1 MKRAENFKASFF
13 RTLALKTTVG
23 FERNIF
29 LDHSLADVHPP
40 KDITSNPVIPTSN
53 EASPSKFRVRVC
65 FSSFSLSLSLS
76 LSLPQTA
83 RDVQLRVSFSFDSR
97 AAPMLVRDTACAH
110 SSRTKD
116 TSRCSRRANDGI
128 RLGTSFFSF
137 HDRRNRNTWSFV
149 CRWIRSVVC
158 ELASLFKPQPATLSF
173 HVT

>member
-76 LSLPQTA
+76 LSLSPA
-83 RDVQLRVSFSFDSR
+83 N
-97 AAPMLVRDTACAH
+97 CEG
-110 SSRTKD
+110 
-116 TSRCSRRANDGI
+116 CSI
-128 RLGTSFFSF
+128 TSFIFLRF
-137 HDRRNRNTWSFV
+137 TRGAYA
-149 CRWIRSVVC
+149 RSGYRLRAFF
-158 ELASLFKPQPATLSF
+158 EDKGYLSLLAAS
-173 HVT
+173 